1 VTWSTASTFQSVFE
15 TVQLQNQRSFTEN
28 AHGQAEWGQLYFAT
42 ARVRFPSWESYHDF
56 ELVIYVEQSDA
67 VTFGVGSVDSLIG
80 TFSNRGSLHNVPVAG
95 SLEEGL
101 SELVRSSGI
110 TTSF

>member
-1 VTWSTASTFQSVFE
+1 MRTDRQNGDKFT
-15 TVQLQNQRSFTEN
+15 LQRLGCVLPLGS
-28 AHGQAEWGQLYFAT
+28 
-42 ARVRFPSWESYHDF
+42 HDF

-67 VTFGVGSVDSLIG
+67 VTFGVGSEHALIS
-80 TFSNRGSLHNVPVAG
+80 TFSNCGSLHNVPVAG

-101 SELVRSSGI
+101 SKLVGASGI